1 MSIIRIVSFGN
12 ENTGLYENEE
22 NVNLI
27 SYYFGNKSNGL
38 HIEDNRSAF
47 RVYRTN
53 ILDNV
58 EICVHECKDW
68 GTFASD
74 LQSSLA
80 TIAEGDII
88 ILKSNLNN
96 KSLFLELKNN
106 FAPLLKKILNQR
118 TVPVMVLA
126 FGVKSEDE
134 SPCTCP
140 MCSSLVEDCVP
151 ASELIQLSRDIG
163 GTYLEI
169 HMFHCTYVETFFE
182 PLLEYFVRQAMNRK
196 STVTK
201 RKKKNQ
207 DLKVYPPKLRQPEK
221 MPSLNDEPSQYI
233 ADIKKLLDHCQ
244 CVDVVFCTADL
255 SPISA
260 AHRVV
265 LCSVSSVFR
274 LLFGVIS
281 MKDVPD
287 SCSQKSVESLFSV
300 YQVPAVSAK
309 KSSPVRVIVRDPLFH
324 KCLPDILQF
333 IYSGA
338 SQWQLLEHHLEEK
351 LKDAEE
357 LAHVS
362 RIVQSII
369 NKTGPGS
376 HCQKPLPLWES
387 LGFFFNNTSLAD
399 VHFQVQDTKI
409 PVHRAILVARCEV
422 MAAML
427 TGSYM
432 EANCILIPVKG
443 ISKDTF
449 LAFLE
454 YIYTDTCC
462 PASVLQAMSLLVCSE
477 MYQVSRLKHTC
488 ECNITT
494 QLQSMPSRELA
505 STSLNVVSLLK
516 KAKFHNSESL
526 YKWLLYFLATHHM
539 IFSQKQEFQDLSAE
553 ELEFV
558 EKHKWP
564 SHTYLTELAEY
575 RCYIHLPKQRCTVL

>member
-1 MSIIRIVSFGN
+1 MSIIQIVSFGN
-12 ENTGLYENEE
+12 ENTGLFENEE

-27 SYYFGNKSNGL
+27 SYYFGSKSNGL

-47 RVYRTN
+47 RVYRTK

-88 ILKSNLNN
+88 IIKSNVNN
-96 KSLFLELKNN
+96 KSMFLELKNN
-106 FAPLLKKILNQR
+106 FAPLLKQILNQR

-126 FGVKSEDE
+126 LGVKSEDE
-134 SPCTCP
+134 PPCTCP
-140 MCSSLVEDCVP
+140 MCSSLREDCVP

-169 HMFHCTYVETFFE
+169 HVFHCTYVETFFE
-182 PLLEYFVRQAMNRK
+182 PLLEYFVRQTMNRK
-196 STVTK
+196 SAVTK
-201 RKKKNQ
+201 RKKKNL

-221 MPSLNDEPSQYI
+221 MPALNDEPSRYI
-233 ADIKKLLDHCQ
+233 TDIKKLLDHCQ

-265 LCSVSSVFR
+265 LSSVSSVFR
-274 LLFGVIS
+274 LLFGVTP
-281 MKDVPD
+281 MNDVPD
-287 SCSQKSVESLFSV
+287 SCSQKLVQTLFSV
-300 YQVPAVSAK
+300 YQVPGVSAK
-309 KSSPVRVIVRDPLFH
+309 KSPVRVIVRDPLFH

-369 NKTGPGS
+369 YETGTGS
-376 HCQKPLPLWES
+376 HCQKLLPLWES
-387 LGFFFNNTSLAD
+387 FGFFFNNMSLAD
-399 VHFQVQDTKI
+399 LHFQVQDTKI
-409 PVHRAILVARCEV
+409 PAHRAVLVARCEV

-427 TGSYM
+427 TGNYM

-462 PASVLQAMSLLVCSE
+462 PASVLQAMSLLICSE
-477 MYQVSRLKHTC
+477 MYQVSRLKHIC

-564 SHTYLTELAEY
+564 SHSYLTELAEY
-575 RCYIHLPKQRCTVL
+575 RSYIHLPKQRCTIM